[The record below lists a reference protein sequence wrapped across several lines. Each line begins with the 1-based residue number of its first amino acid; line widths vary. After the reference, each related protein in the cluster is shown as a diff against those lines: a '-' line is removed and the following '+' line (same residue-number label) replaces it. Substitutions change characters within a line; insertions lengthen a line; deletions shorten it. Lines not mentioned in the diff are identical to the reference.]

1 MWLPDAISAVI
12 AIVFLGSAA
21 LSIGALYR
29 MGRSQVTDLL
39 RLRSVSRRFRAST
52 GRCVA
57 AT

>member
-29 MGRSQVTDLL
+29 MGRRQVTDLL
-39 RLRSVSRRFRAST
+39 RLRFASRRFRVST
-52 GRCVA
+52 GRCVE